1 MWKYRG
7 NLFQNFKVHSERQNL
22 GMFNNLLRQDFKF
35 LKLYLAKH
43 SARLSNG
50 KHWWL
55 NGKES
60 ACNAGGTGSSPGSGR
75 SPEKGNE
82 SPLQYLCLG
91 NPMDCS
97 SPGYSVQGVTKGSD
111 VAG

>member
-1 MWKYRG
+1 MH
-7 NLFQNFKVHSERQNL
+7 NERQIW
-22 GMFNNLLRQDFKF
+22 GMSNNLWREDFKF
-35 LKLYLAKH
+35 LKLYFAKH

-60 ACNAGGTGSSPGSGR
+60 DCNAGDTGSIPGSGR

-82 SPLQYLCLG
+82 NPLQYFCLG
-91 NPMDCS
+91 NPMDC
-97 SPGYSVQGVTKGSD
+97 TTCIET
-111 VAG
+111 

>member
-1 MWKYRG
+1 M
-7 NLFQNFKVHSERQNL
+7 HSERQIW
-22 GMFNNLLRQDFKF
+22 GMSNNLWREDFKF
-35 LKLYLAKH
+35 LKLYFAKH

-50 KHWWL
+50 KHGWL

-60 ACNAGGTGSSPGSGR
+60 DCNAGDTGSVPGSGR

-82 SPLQYLCLG
+82 NPLQYFCLG

-97 SPGYSVQGVTKGSD
+97 SSGYSVHGVTKESD
-111 VAG
+111 MTE